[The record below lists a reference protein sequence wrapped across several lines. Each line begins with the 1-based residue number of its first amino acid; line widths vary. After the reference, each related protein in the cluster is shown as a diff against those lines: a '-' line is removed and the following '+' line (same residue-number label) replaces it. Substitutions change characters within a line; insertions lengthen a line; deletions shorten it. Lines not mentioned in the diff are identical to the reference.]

1 MFDPLV
7 PCYFVNPAYHPLA
20 GKAQAVVNPATLEI
34 VLANAPL
41 ASTLGY
47 SLEQLQGLAITEVE
61 NALQDV
67 FYWEDVRTGQ
77 YLEVQN
83 QEGQYRCADGELLTV
98 SKSIRLLE
106 HEGAPLL
113 LVQAVQTRS
122 ERKAEDALAHTL
134 SQLRATLESTGNG
147 ILVID
152 WQGRIDGMNRLFGK
166 MWEISDDLLD
176 SHDDARILGFMSGRV
191 IESELLR
198 ARLGAIVDKGET
210 EDLLHHRDGRVFE
223 VSSRAQYLGEQI
235 IGRVFGFHDITQRT
249 LAEEALRESR
259 DMLEQRVLARTAD
272 LNGANETLVQERER
286 QAALIKRL
294 EEAQNQ
300 LLQSERMASIG
311 QLAAG
316 VAHEINNPVGF
327 VNSNLG
333 SLQRYVTDML
343 RLLSAYEQAEDAM
356 PGTAVLEIRQVKEE
370 IDVEFLREDVASL
383 LSESLDGLK
392 RVTRIVQDLK
402 DFSHVDESER
412 QWADLEV
419 GLEST
424 LRVVW
429 NELKFKAEVVKEF
442 AGIPQIECFP
452 FQLNQVFM
460 NLLVNAS
467 HAIEER
473 GTITIRTGHDDS
485 QLWVEVQDTGKGIKP
500 ENLTRIF
507 EPFFTTKPV
516 GKGTGLG
523 LSLSYGIVQKH
534 DGRIEVKSELGQGTT
549 FRVILLKN
557 PPLPSHQTQAVI
569 KPPG

>member
-1 MFDPLV
+1 MSELARLMLDNSPGMLLL
-7 PCYFVNPAYHPLA
+7 VNPAS
-20 GKAQAVVNPATLEI
+20 LEI
-34 VLANAPL
+34 VMASAPV

-47 SLEQLQGLAITEVE
+47 APEQLQGLAITEIE
-61 NALQDV
+61 SALQDV
-67 FYWEDVRTGQ
+67 FYWEDVRNGE
-77 YLEVQN
+77 YLEIQS

-113 LVQAVQTRS
+113 LVQAVPTRN
-122 ERKAEDALAHTL
+122 ERQAQDALALTL

-147 ILVID
+147 ILVIG
-152 WQGRIDGMNRLFGK
+152 WQGRIDSMNRLFGQ

-176 SHDDARILGFMSGRV
+176 SHDDVRILDFVAGRV

-210 EDLLHHRDGRVFE
+210 EDLLHHQDGRVFE
-223 VSSRAQYLGEQI
+223 VSSRPQYLGEQI

-259 DMLEQRVLARTAD
+259 NLLEQRVLARTAD
-272 LNGANETLVQERER
+272 LNAANETLVQERER

-343 RLLSAYEQAEDAM
+343 RLLSVYEQVEEAM
-356 PGTAVLEIRQVKEE
+356 PGAAVQTIRQTKEE
-370 IDVEFLREDVASL
+370 IDIEFLREDVASL

-402 DFSHVDESER
+402 DFSHVDEAER
-412 QWADLEV
+412 QWADLEA

-429 NELKFKAEVVKEF
+429 NELKYKAEVVKEF
-442 AGIPQIECFP
+442 AGIAQVECFP

-460 NLLVNAS
+460 NLLVNAA
-467 HAIEER
+467 HALEGR
-473 GTITIRTGHDDS
+473 GTITIRTGQDDS
-485 QLWVEVQDTGKGIKP
+485 QVWVEVQDTGRGIKP

-516 GKGTGLG
+516 GQGTGLG
-523 LSLSYGIVQKH
+523 LSLAYGIVKKH
-534 DGRIEVKSELGQGTT
+534 DGGIEVKSDLGQGTV
-549 FRVILLKN
+549 FKVILPKKRPAAAIEPETDA
-557 PPLPSHQTQAVI
+557 PPTLR
-569 KPPG
+569 